1 MKTTARLAAIVT
13 LIAIAIGAAIVLQR
27 RDNTD
32 LLVRN
37 DSTSLRDLLPGSSE
51 RSPESNANDQPR
63 QPDFD
68 ARDERLYQRRQEFK
82 DRIRRQG
89 IESTTAKPA
98 YFSIQGVIQNASQE
112 PIADATVTLT
122 RGGFPFEPVTT
133 GADGQFQFT
142 NLETDGLYDVEAK
155 APGYAIKRWGLN
167 KAPAPDSSIEFIGQ
181 LAPEGT
187 IAGRIQN
194 IREGIQKDWRTFAFV
209 AFDDLQDQSQ
219 VSKSDTTWVE
229 EAYLDGRGIPIGM
242 SDPVD
247 ADGEFIIRNLP
258 EGRFMIAPVY
268 QDRSR
273 ISLLQ
278 REITLAAG
286 QSMENFDFTFPETNF
301 TITGQVTDTN
311 GAPVPYAKLGIHE
324 EYYDD
329 HRTVEADENG
339 NFALDNLTDQSYM
352 VTAVQEGFAPK
363 RVELVAGDTA
373 ARIALDPVALLIG
386 QVVNSATG
394 EPMPTF
400 EISANGT
407 GVDEVSVIWAGKKR
421 ETGWKR
427 DPDGRFTKTCIQP
440 GEVTLSILAD
450 GFAPT
455 RQSFTVDYGDTI
467 DNIRIALN
475 QGVDITVHVVDPD
488 GLPLKDATVIAGASE
503 PAADALGASTN
514 SDGEAYIFS
523 VPVGEATLW
532 VDHQRYEIA
541 SDLVSV
547 SGNQSTPIQIKSGQP
562 KGHLEGVIVNNGE
575 PVANAR
581 VKLNGSRYERETTTG
596 DDGTFALEFV
606 PSGEQRLRVRAQSS
620 EDLEVAQY
628 ECTVFVNSGQTTTA
642 TIDFGTLT
650 KL

>member
-1 MKTTARLAAIVT
+1 
-13 LIAIAIGAAIVLQR
+13 
-27 RDNTD
+27 
-32 LLVRN
+32 
-37 DSTSLRDLLPGSSE
+37 
-51 RSPESNANDQPR
+51 
-63 QPDFD
+63 
-68 ARDERLYQRRQEFK
+68 
-82 DRIRRQG
+82 
-89 IESTTAKPA
+89 
-98 YFSIQGVIQNASQE
+98 
-112 PIADATVTLT
+112 
-122 RGGFPFEPVTT
+122 
-133 GADGQFQFT
+133 
-142 NLETDGLYDVEAK
+142 
-155 APGYAIKRWGLN
+155 
-167 KAPAPDSSIEFIGQ
+167 
-181 LAPEGT
+181 
-187 IAGRIQN
+187 
-194 IREGIQKDWRTFAFV
+194 
-209 AFDDLQDQSQ
+209 
-219 VSKSDTTWVE
+219 
-229 EAYLDGRGIPIGM
+229 
-242 SDPVD
+242 
-247 ADGEFIIRNLP
+247 
-258 EGRFMIAPVY
+258 
-268 QDRSR
+268 
-273 ISLLQ
+273 
-278 REITLAAG
+278 
-286 QSMENFDFTFPETNF
+286 
-301 TITGQVTDTN
+301 
-311 GAPVPYAKLGIHE
+311 
-324 EYYDD
+324 
-329 HRTVEADENG
+329 
-339 NFALDNLTDQSYM
+339 
-352 VTAVQEGFAPK
+352 
-363 RVELVAGDTA
+363 
-373 ARIALDPVALLIG
+373 
-386 QVVNSATG
+386 
-394 EPMPTF
+394 MPTF